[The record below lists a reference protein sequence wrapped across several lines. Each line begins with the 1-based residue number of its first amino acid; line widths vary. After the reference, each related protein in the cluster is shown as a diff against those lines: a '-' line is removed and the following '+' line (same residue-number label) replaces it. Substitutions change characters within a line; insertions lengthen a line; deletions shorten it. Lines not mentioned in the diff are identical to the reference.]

1 MPIAVSCPTCKASFK
16 VSDQFAGKQGPC
28 PKCKTPIKI
37 PKAETPAASPAA
49 APGKA
54 AAAPGKAAAAPGK
67 TAAPSKQP
75 GKTDGKA
82 GATADPNKPAISA
95 DDIKIHAP
103 ETVGPKTSTG
113 RPVIKPIMRKET
125 KVEVVPIVIIA
136 AAWLLRKPLGQQVAL
151 RAIGLMLV
159 SPPLALGGYW
169 FLRDDEL
176 EPYRGR
182 ALWLRAG
189 LCALVY
195 AALWGAYLLIPDD
208 ATTAAWSWMIFAP
221 PFFLVGAGAAYAT
234 LDLEAGNAF
243 FHYCFYVL
251 VTLLLGL
258 TAGLHMPWQPVT
270 KTRAGARTAEAGPS
284 RVRRDAPPARDASDA
299 RQVSVRPWFR
309 PTEPRPAFC
318 AASGPLAA
326 CPTSRFF
333 LVRAAREPRETS
345 VTSGA

>member
-1 MPIAVSCPTCKASFK
+1 MPIAVSCPSCKASFK

-37 PKAETPAASPAA
+37 PKAEAPAAS
-49 APGKA
+49 
-54 AAAPGKAAAAPGK
+54 AAAAPGK
-67 TAAPSKQP
+67 TAPGGKMAAPGKPP
-75 GKTDGKA
+75 GKTEGKA
-82 GATADPNKPAISA
+82 GATADPTKPAISA
-95 DDIKIHAP
+95 EDVKIHAP
-103 ETVGPKTSTG
+103 DTIGPKTSTG
-113 RPVIKPIMRKET
+113 RPVIKPILRKET
-125 KVEVVPIVIIA
+125 KVEVVPIVIIAAGTLLAFA

-182 ALWLRAG
+182 ALWLRTG
-189 LCALVY
+189 LCAIVY

-208 ATTAAWSWMIFAP
+208 ATAAWNWMIFAP

-234 LDLEAGNAF
+234 LDLEVGNAF

-251 VTLLLGL
+251 VTMLLGL

-270 KTRAGARTAEAGPS
+270 KTRAGVRTAQASSIPVRLS
-284 RVRRDAPPARDASDA
+284 RVPAGRDAVARPGCI
-299 RQVSVRPWFR
+299 VFR
-309 PTEPRPAFC
+309 PFSEPRRAFG
-318 AASGPLAA
+318 AASAPPVFCQARRFVLVPGGRGPRG
-326 CPTSRFF
+326 TS
-333 LVRAAREPRETS
+333 A
-345 VTSGA
+345 TSGA